1 MFHLL
6 PRQLGPTHS
15 RGLHGCMVNVPPRV
29 LLFGVVMSSVCRTQR
44 PYFFCEIILQQTLLF
59 HARLQ
64 SWDKQCLFINS
75 AFHVSLDNATSARMP
90 EVSKQQEQGIRIK
103 FRNGSFDRRGRTRA
117 DVIPRDRLKFALTA
131 SAKLLALV
139 YCKLGKNSGNV
150 LPFFGEH
157 AGGILSACSF
167 FAPTRLPSGPC

>member
-6 PRQLGPTHS
+6 TRQLGPTHS

-29 LLFGVVMSSVCRTQR
+29 LLFGVVMSSVCRTLNIIAIMHRQR

-75 AFHVSLDNATSARMP
+75 AFHVSLDNAISARMP

-103 FRNGSFDRRGRTRA
+103 FRNWSFDRRGRTRA

-139 YCKLGKNSGNV
+139 LQTWKK
-150 LPFFGEH
+150 F
-157 AGGILSACSF
+157 
-167 FAPTRLPSGPC
+167 R